1 MKPTE
6 IKPLGRSVTHGELP
20 PDRLTPVLIWT
31 AFFLIA
37 GLAAIVTDLWLRPI
51 SDGPVAEALAPA
63 PLVTAS
69 PGSPL
74 LATAP
79 GAEAPAPAISTTTGS
94 TSPTPLTIATAS
106 PSPPTPPACIP
117 PADWGIHVVQAG
129 NTLYSLA
136 NRYGTYVD
144 ILMRVNCL
152 NTHTIFIGQRL
163 YVPGPAANPTGPA
176 SQTTNLLSP
185 TRTPQLGATTTPPAA
200 MPAAATPLPT
210 LTPLAEFPLNIPDH
224 YLNIVLL
231 GSDRRPQSSAWRT
244 DSMIVVS
251 VDATNNVIRLLS
263 IPRDLWVYIPGH
275 GYDRINTADL
285 WGEMAQPGSGP
296 DRVKQTIHRNLGI
309 PVHHY
314 VRLDFQ
320 GFIKII
326 DLVGGIDVDV
336 DCPLP
341 DIDLSAGLHHMTGQQ
356 ALRYARSR
364 KSTSDF
370 DRARRQRKV
379 LMALWDQSLT
389 LDIVPQLPELWW
401 TMANAFQTDLSLEQ
415 VINLAYVGVQL
426 EPQRILSRAIG
437 PQQVQSWVTPQG
449 AAVLLPRHQ
458 EIRAM
463 LEGFYA
469 AVDITQLD
477 AVHKLRV
484 RVLNGSQRRDAEQ
497 LAASALRWAGFNIA
511 STGLAEHQDYA
522 QTQIAVYTGEMA
534 AAEQVARELEV
545 SSPIQDLTGLQEQP
559 DPADPAD
566 IQVILGLDYNPCQR

>member
-1 MKPTE
+1 MRPTE
-6 IKPLGRSVTHGELP
+6 VKPLGRPTTPGGLP
-20 PDRLTPVLIWT
+20 ADRLTPVLIWT

-37 GLAAIVTDLWLRPI
+37 GLAALVTDLWLQPA

-63 PLVTAS
+63 PSA
-69 PGSPL
+69 SPL
-74 LATAP
+74 LEAISAAQATAP
-79 GAEAPAPAISTTTGS
+79 AGSFTVEPASATPPAITGS
-94 TSPTPLTIATAS
+94 SPTPV
-106 PSPPTPPACIP
+106 TPPPCVP
-117 PADWGIHVVQAG
+117 PEDWGIHLVQPG

-136 NRYGTYVD
+136 NRYGTDVD
-144 ILMRVNCL
+144 TLMRVNCL
-152 NTHTIFIGQRL
+152 NTATIFIGQRL
-163 YVPGPAANPTGPA
+163 YVPGSAASPTGP
-176 SQTTNLLSP
+176 
-185 TRTPQLGATTTPPAA
+185 TPLATSLPQPATTATPS
-200 MPAAATPLPT
+200 AAAQATATSLPT
-210 LTPLAEFPLNIPDH
+210 FTPLAEFPLDIPDH

-231 GSDRRPQSSAWRT
+231 GSDRRPQSGAWRT

-251 VDATNNVIRLLS
+251 VDSTSNVIRLLS

-275 GYDRINTADL
+275 GYDRINTADI
-285 WGEMAQPGSGP
+285 WGELAQPGSGP

-309 PVHHY
+309 PIHYY

-341 DIDLSAGLHHMTGQQ
+341 DIDLTAGLHHMTGEQ

-364 KSTSDF
+364 KSTNDF

-389 LDIVPQLPELWW
+389 LNIVPQLPELWW

-449 AAVLLPRHQ
+449 AAVLLPRHDQ
-458 EIRAM
+458 IRAM
-463 LEGFYA
+463 LESFYA
-469 AVDITQLD
+469 PVDIAQLD
-477 AVHKLRV
+477 AAHQRRV
-484 RVLNGSQRRDAEQ
+484 QVLNGSQRRDAEQ
-497 LAASALRWAGFNIA
+497 LAASALRWTGFTIA
-511 STGLAEHQDYA
+511 STGLADHQDYA
-522 QTQIAVYTGEMA
+522 QTEINVYTGDTA
-534 AAEQVARELEV
+534 AAEEVARTLRV
-545 SSPIQDLTGLQEQP
+545 SSPIQDLTGLQAQP
-559 DPADPAD
+559 DPANPVD
-566 IQVILGLDYNPCQR
+566 IRVILGRDYDPCQR